1 MKTESIRD
9 DMLLLSGIVFML
21 VWPWV
26 FWGVVWS
33 RDGIQMNNHV
43 AKVIMDNPHGTTFFT
58 TLLGNVTAVI
68 VSILF
73 SSAIIR
79 FSQEWVERKGVTVFD
94 VSMLSALRY
103 QRWPWRM
110 KDLNGSFVR
119 TRWLRMVLIVGCI
132 AAFGFVPSSVTS
144 LITPAAFN
152 RMALLNGTELDFSSI
167 DTDCS
172 GWFTANPILN
182 NCDWKVS

>member
-1 MKTESIRD
+1 
-9 DMLLLSGIVFML
+9 ML
-21 VWPWV
+21 VWPWI

-33 RDGIQMNNHV
+33 QHGIQMNEHI
-43 AKVIMDNPHGTTFFT
+43 AKVVLENPQGTTFFIT
-58 TLLGNVTAVI
+58 FLGNITSVI

-79 FSQEWVERKGVTVFD
+79 FSQEMVERKGVTVFD
-94 VSMLSALRY
+94 VSMLSAFRY
-103 QRWPWRM
+103 QRWPWGM
-110 KDLNGSFVR
+110 ADLNRLFVR
-119 TRWLRMVLIVGCI
+119 TQWLRMVLIVGCI

-144 LITPAAFN
+144 LITPVPFN

-167 DTDCS
+167 DPDCIN
-172 GWFTANPILN
+172 WFTANPIHN